1 MRMTPEGREMLAA
14 WEGGCQTRVYLD
26 SAGYPTVG
34 VGHLIMDG
42 EDFQEGVEYD
52 RDRLMQ
58 LFADDLLDMEEY
70 VSMYVTTP
78 ITRFQFD
85 ALVSF
90 TFNLGPTNFR
100 RSTLLKR
107 VNAGRHSEV
116 PGQLARWNRAGG
128 QVVRGLVRRREAE
141 GILYD
146 TGVYTHP

>member
-1 MRMTPEGREMLAA
+1 MRTTPEGREFLAA
-14 WEGGCQTRVYLD
+14 WEGGCQTRVYRD
-26 SAGYPTVG
+26 SAGYPTIG
-34 VGHLIMDG
+34 VGHLIMDD
-42 EDFQEGVEYD
+42 EDFKEFVEYD
-52 RDRLMQ
+52 RDMLMQ
-58 LFADDLLDMEEY
+58 LFAQDLLDTEEY
-70 VSMYVTTP
+70 VSMYVTAP

-107 VNAGRHSEV
+107 VNAGRHAEV

-128 QVVRGLVRRREAE
+128 EVVRGLVRRREAE

-146 TGVYTHP
+146 TGEYRGP